1 MASESSLTN
10 WVDVTV
16 KGRYG
21 VILYLFQTRIYMLFA
36 DREVRIGTDLGRQI
50 TCLFFSFW
58 KIAL

>member
-10 WVDVTV
+10 LVDVTV

-36 DREVRIGTDLGRQI
+36 DREVRIGKNCALGHR
-50 TCLFFSFW
+50 FSQYGQTLAG
-58 KIAL
+58 K